1 MLHFF
6 LKKKK
11 TWRYHYFKP
20 VYQKSQWYYLQQA
33 LAYETC
39 DCTQMPLHTP
49 KTLETCKKSMP
60 CLIKKASRCVI
71 DRMSKTKNVVYL
83 SLSIKHKDLTRKSC
97 VFICYFIGSVVK
109 IALHKTKDMTD
120 FDRLKRNMYDGIVVF
135 LASLL
140 ILLTWN
146 ILLFFFPSTLAVTS

>member
-1 MLHFF
+1 M
-6 LKKKK
+6 
-11 TWRYHYFKP
+11 
-20 VYQKSQWYYLQQA
+20 YQKSQWYYLQQA

-49 KTLETCKKSMP
+49 KTL
-60 CLIKKASRCVI
+60 RCVI
-71 DRMSKTKNVVYL
+71 DRMSKTKNAFHL

>member
-11 TWRYHYFKP
+11 TWRYHCFKP

-49 KTLETCKKSMP
+49 KTLETSKKSIP

-71 DRMSKTKNVVYL
+71 DRMSKTKNVFHL

-109 IALHKTKDMTD
+109 IVLYFYFLYTKDNKLQKIKKNMKVLSHSWMEQS
-120 FDRLKRNMYDGIVVF
+120 FFWRLY
-135 LASLL
+135 LS
-140 ILLTWN
+140 
-146 ILLFFFPSTLAVTS
+146 P

>member
-1 MLHFF
+1 
-6 LKKKK
+6 
-11 TWRYHYFKP
+11 
-20 VYQKSQWYYLQQA
+20 
-33 LAYETC
+33 
-39 DCTQMPLHTP
+39 
-49 KTLETCKKSMP
+49 MP

-71 DRMSKTKNVVYL
+71 DPMSKTKNVYL

-120 FDRLKRNMYDGIVVF
+120 FDRLKRNMYDGIVAF

-140 ILLTWN
+140 ILLT
-146 ILLFFFPSTLAVTS
+146 

>member
-20 VYQKSQWYYLQQA
+20 VYQKSQYYLQQA

-71 DRMSKTKNVVYL
+71 DWMSKTKNVVYL